1 MDTLGQGDMIHPK
14 LRKLAEDWVEDAFG
28 ILPEDMRRIREMP
41 DRHFKM
47 RVNAAWDG
55 GWVDFVRSNTVNGE
69 YV

>member
-14 LRKLAEDWVEDAFG
+14 LRKIAEEWVEDVFN
-28 ILPEDMRRIREMP
+28 PTVDEMRQIRRMP

-55 GWVDFVRSNTVNGE
+55 GWVDFVRSNTIDGE